1 MDYESQRIIEAL
13 RSGVSSRAVGH
24 YFSSARPEIMSHIS
38 RKLNKLVDSG
48 DSSGMIISG
57 KYGEGK
63 THLLNTVFSMAHEN
77 NMVVSQISLSKE
89 TPFDKLNLVYKKLL
103 SNTYLPNR
111 LQPGFRNVFQNMTPN
126 SKEASDLS
134 LFASKHLENDKLFF
148 VLRSFLNVDDA
159 EDKFLLMADLEGDYI
174 NNALLR
180 QIYKRIF
187 TQPAKFNVP
196 FNKTKHAMDYFTLI
210 SHLFKLMG
218 YNGWVLLF
226 DEAELL
232 GRLGK
237 KARLNAYKNMAPFL
251 FPEKYSHLES
261 TFSMF
266 ALTSSF
272 MEDVIES
279 KHDFDSIADT
289 FVDKALREP
298 AEKVLKQIAEAPQL
312 HPLTQDEIQAVF
324 QKVQEFHGSAYDW
337 KPEISAQTLVKLT
350 SSRGYLLRTR
360 IRAAVEQLDQMYQY
374 GQTGDIQVKTLVQP
388 KYSEEDTPSLEE
400 YIPSESDT
408 ESDTESDV

>member
-38 RKLNKLVDSG
+38 RKLNKLG
-48 DSSGMIISG
+48 ELGESSGMIISG

-63 THLLNTVFSMAHEN
+63 THLLNTVFNMAHEN

-111 LQPGFRNVFQNMTPN
+111 LQPGFRSVFQNMTPN
-126 SKEASDLS
+126 SKEASDLL

-159 EDKFLLMADLEGDYI
+159 EDRFLLMADLEGDYI

-196 FNKTKHAMDYFTLI
+196 FSKTKHSMDYFTLI

-237 KARLNAYKNMAPFL
+237 KARLTAYKNMAPFL

-261 TFSMF
+261 VFSIF

-272 MEDVIES
+272 MEDVIEA
-279 KHDFDSIADT
+279 KHDFDSISEA
-289 FVDKALREP
+289 FVDKTSREP

-312 HPLTQDEIQAVF
+312 HPLTQDEILTVF
-324 QKVQEFHGSAYDW
+324 QKVHEFHARAYDW
-337 KPEISAQTLVKLT
+337 NPEINVQTLLKLT

-360 IRAAVEQLDQMYQY
+360 IRAAVEQLDQIYQY

-388 KYSEEDTPSLEE
+388 KYSEEDIPSLEE
-400 YIPSESDT
+400 YIIT
-408 ESDTESDV
+408 EDE

>member
-24 YFSSARPEIMSHIS
+24 YFSSGRPEIMTHIA
-38 RKLNKLVDSG
+38 RKLSKLYEQNE
-48 DSSGMIISG
+48 SSGMIISG

-63 THLLNTVFSMAHEN
+63 THLLNTVFNMAQEN

-111 LQPGFRNVFQNMTPN
+111 LQPGFRSIFENMTPN
-126 SKEASDLS
+126 SKEAGDLL

-148 VLRSFLNVDDA
+148 LLRSFLNVDDPD
-159 EDKFLLMADLEGDYI
+159 DKFLLMADLEGDYI

-180 QIYKRIF
+180 KIYKRIF

-196 FNKTKHAMDYFTLI
+196 FSKTKHSMDYFTLI

-237 KARLNAYKNMAPFL
+237 KARLTAYKNMAPFL

-261 TFSMF
+261 VFSMF
-266 ALTSSF
+266 ALGSSF
-272 MEDVIES
+272 MEDVVEA
-279 KHDFDSIADT
+279 KHDFDSISEI
-289 FVDKALREP
+289 FVDKESREP

-312 HPLTQDEIQAVF
+312 HPLTQDEIMRVF
-324 QKVQEFHGSAYDW
+324 QKVKEFHGKAYDW
-337 KPEISAQTLVKLT
+337 NPEIDVQELLKLT

-360 IRAAVEQLDQMYQY
+360 IRAAVERLDQIYQY
-374 GQTGDIQVKTLVQP
+374 GQTGEIAVITLVEP
-388 KYSEEDTPSLEE
+388 EYSEDEIPSLEE
-400 YIPSESDT
+400 FIPID
-408 ESDTESDV
+408 